1 MPGDRPA
8 IAYYITPH
16 GYGHAVRSLE
26 ILRRLSDLRPDV
38 EPTIISD
45 LPDSLLEQGLGR
57 LPKLRRLRLEFG
69 LYQNDSIQFDLEK
82 SLELLS
88 GLNAESEAI
97 IEREVSFLK
106 RERIQVVVSDIG
118 WLPFEAAAR
127 CGLVSIG
134 ISNFTWDW
142 IYGAYVDK
150 DPRWAPVISGCRS
163 GYRKCSLFL
172 RLPMHGDCSACPN
185 IEDVPLVARKA
196 GKSRS
201 QVRSILGLRDD
212 DRVVLVSFVT
222 LQLSQAAI
230 RNLKAIQDTVF
241 LYKGPMEFDIPG
253 AVKLDEAPIS
263 FPDAVGAADA
273 VLTKPGYGIVS
284 ECLAQSTPIIYTE
297 RGDMVEYD
305 VLVDTIEQELTSV
318 FIDSRN
324 FNAGNWEPSIRKA
337 LSLPRRAPARR
348 VDGADVCAQRILA
361 LSQTGTSGRKRPNG

>member
-1 MPGDRPA
+1 MHKDRPA

-26 ILRRLSDLRPDV
+26 ILRRLSDLRPDI
-38 EPTIISD
+38 EPTIITD
-45 LPDSLLEQGLGR
+45 LPDALLEHGLGKP
-57 LPKLRRLRLEFG
+57 PKLRRLRLEFG

-88 GLNAESEAI
+88 RLNEESETI

-106 RERIQVVVSDIG
+106 REGIQVVVSDIG

-127 CGLVSIG
+127 CGLPSIG

-142 IYGAYVDK
+142 IYGPYGEK
-150 DPRWAPVISGCRS
+150 DPRWDPVISGCRR
-163 GYRKCSLFL
+163 GYGKCSLFL

-201 QVRSILGLRDD
+201 QVRSILGVRDD

-222 LQLSQAAI
+222 LQLPQSAI
-230 RNLKAIQDTVF
+230 RNLKTIQGTVF

-253 AVKLDEAPIS
+253 ALKLDEAPIS

-284 ECLAQSTPIIYTE
+284 ECLAQGTPIIYTE

-305 VLVDTIEQELTSV
+305 VLVDTIERELASV
-318 FIDSRN
+318 FIDSQN

-337 LSLPRRAPARR
+337 LSLPRRVPERR
-348 VDGADVCAQRILA
+348 VDGADVCAQRILDG
-361 LSQTGTSGRKRPNG
+361 SRKDLFGLNPSP